1 MSPDK
6 VKSVSEPTLRRL
18 PSYLH
23 LLKRMEHQGRNI
35 VSCTFISK
43 DLKLDPTQVR
53 KDLAATGIVGKPK
66 IGYDVQNLIQ
76 SIETFL
82 NWNNQTDAFLAGV
95 GNLGRALMGYER
107 FTDYGLNIVAAFDSD
122 HDKIGTT
129 VAGRDILPIAK
140 LPELA
145 KRKHINIGIITAPA
159 ESAQIIADLMI
170 EGGIRAIWNFAP
182 TSIKVPDKIIV
193 EKAHLYTSLAVLSH
207 KLTEALAKE
216 RNQGTGAK
224 NKKTRE

>member
-6 VKSVSEPTLRRL
+6 IKSVSEPTLRRL

-23 LLKRMEHQGRNI
+23 LLKRLDQQGRGI
-35 VSCTFISK
+35 VSCTYISK

-66 IGYDVQNLIQ
+66 IGYDVNNLIR
-76 SIETFL
+76 SIESFL
-82 NWNNQTDAFLAGV
+82 DWNNQTDAFLAGV

-107 FTDYGLNIVAAFDSD
+107 FKDYGLNIVGVFDSD
-122 HDKIGTT
+122 HEKIGTT
-129 VAGRDILPIAK
+129 VADRKILPIAK

-145 KRKHINIGIITAPA
+145 RRMHINIGMITAPA
-159 ESAQIIADLMI
+159 EAAQIIADLMI
-170 EGGIRAIWNFAP
+170 EGGIIAIWNFAP
-182 TSIKVPDKIIV
+182 TSIKVPDNVIV

-207 KLTEALAKE
+207 KLAEALANE
-216 RNQGTGAK
+216 RSPEEKGIA
-224 NKKTRE
+224 NKLE